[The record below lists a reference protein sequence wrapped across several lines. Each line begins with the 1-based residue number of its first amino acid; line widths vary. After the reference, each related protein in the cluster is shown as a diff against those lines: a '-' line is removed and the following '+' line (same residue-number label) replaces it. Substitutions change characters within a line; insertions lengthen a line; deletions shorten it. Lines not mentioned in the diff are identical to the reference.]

1 MTSRLDAQQIE
12 RVIGRLGEV
21 VLDPALWPEIMEEI
35 CRGVGATEAILFQG
49 DVRTPDVPR
58 TAGVDDLFT
67 QYFANSWHIRDLRAR
82 AVPALLHGKK
92 VVTDED
98 CVTADEMRREP
109 FYNELLIPLG
119 FQWFAGIGFRAAST
133 LWVLCIQRTIG
144 EGPLTQEDKRLLAE
158 LSPHLAEAATLS
170 AAVGRRSIADIT
182 NALGL
187 VQQPAIALDRLGY
200 VLEINAAAHALFGD
214 DIGVSRRRLAIRDRA
229 AAAALA
235 DLLDQMR
242 ATQDTANLS
251 VAPIVV
257 HRDEDRPLLIRILP
271 VSGAARG
278 PFVGAHVLLLLT
290 DLRPRSSVDLDVLAR
305 AFALT
310 RAEAALLSLVGTGE
324 NLRNAADQ
332 LGISYEIARSQ
343 LKVVFAKTD
352 VHRQAELVALMAR
365 MAW

>member
-1 MTSRLDAQQIE
+1 LDTRQIE

-21 VLDPALWPEIMEEI
+21 VLDPVLWPEILEEI
-35 CRGVGATEAILFQG
+35 CRGVGATGAILLQS

-58 TAGVDDLFT
+58 TAGVDDLFK
-67 QYFANSWHIRDLRAR
+67 QYFANSWHNRDLRAR
-82 AVPALLHGKK
+82 AVPALLHGRR

-109 FYNELLIPLG
+109 FYNELHIPLG

-133 LWVLCIQRTIG
+133 LWGLCIQRTIG
-144 EGPLTQEDKRLLAE
+144 EGPFTQQDKRLLAE
-158 LSPHLAEAATLS
+158 LSPHLTEAATLS
-170 AAVGRRSIADIT
+170 TAVGRRSIADIT

-187 VQQPAIALDRLGY
+187 VQQPAVALDQLGY

-214 DIGVSRRRLAIRDRA
+214 DVRVSGRRLVIRDRA

-242 ATQDTANLS
+242 ATQDIANLS
-251 VAPIVV
+251 ATPIVV
-257 HRDEDRPLLIRILP
+257 RRNEERPLLIRILP
-271 VSGAARG
+271 VSGPARG
-278 PFVGAHVLLLLT
+278 PFVGARVLLLLT
-290 DLRPRSSVDLDVLAR
+290 NLRPRSDVDSGVLAQ

-310 RAEAALLSLVGTGE
+310 PAEAALLRLVGAGE

-332 LGISYEIARSQ
+332 LGITYETARSR
-343 LKVVFAKTD
+343 LKLIFAKTD
-352 VHRQAELVALMAR
+352 LHRQAELVALMAR
-365 MAW
+365 MPW